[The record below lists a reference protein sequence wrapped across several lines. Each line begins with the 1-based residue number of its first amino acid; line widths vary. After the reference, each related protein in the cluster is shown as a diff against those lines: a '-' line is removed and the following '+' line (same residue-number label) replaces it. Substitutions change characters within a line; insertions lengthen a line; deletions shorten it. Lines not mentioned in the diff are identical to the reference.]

1 MYNRIANSSP
11 AGYQGKRI
19 YKLVNAW
26 IIVIDICSAVI
37 LFRMEGYQLNA
48 SFKGFTCLH

>member
-1 MYNRIANSSP
+1 MYNRIADSSP

-26 IIVIDICSAVI
+26 IIVINICSAVT
-37 LFRMEGYQLNA
+37 LFRMEGYLA
-48 SFKGFTCLH
+48 KCFF